1 MTSTQLVQSADRGI
15 LTDTAPELTNIQ
27 AREAFIKDQ
36 LNIRPERTEAK
47 DGIETVPI
55 SVLENDLD
63 EIYLGLWKTEN
74 FRFQVIANEIVGTID
89 LHVFDPQAKV
99 WIIRSGSAAVMIRQK
114 KDSEITDIG
123 SKIKN
128 GLMMDFPKLETM
140 CLKAAAKRLGKK
152 FGRDLNRKFEDEYET
167 RYSNEMAVDEVRAD
181 VEAKLNNCKSKEELT
196 AAWAEYPDLHNN
208 PRFAK
213 LFTSQKQKLAFK

>member
-1 MTSTQLVQSADRGI
+1 MTSTQLIQSAARGI
-15 LTDTAPELTNIQ
+15 QPDIPPEPLNIQ
-27 AREAFIKDQ
+27 ARESFIKEQ
-36 LNIRPERTEAK
+36 LNIRPEKTDSK

-63 EIYLGLWKTEN
+63 EVYLGLWKTEN
-74 FRFQVIANEIVGTID
+74 FRFQVIANEIVGTLD
-89 LHVFDPQAKV
+89 LHVFDPQAKI

-114 KDSEITDIG
+114 KDSELTDI
-123 SKIKN
+123 SAKIKN

-152 FGRDLNRKFEDEYET
+152 FGRDLNRKYEDEYET
-167 RYSNEMAVDEVRAD
+167 RYSNEFAVDEVRAD

-196 AAWAEYPDLHNN
+196 AAWAEYPELHSN

>member
-1 MTSTQLVQSADRGI
+1 MTSTQLAHTQSS
-15 LTDTAPELTNIQ
+15 LSETPEPLNIQ
-27 AREAFIKDQ
+27 ARESFIKEQ
-36 LNIRPERTEAK
+36 LNIRPERTEEK
-47 DGIETVPI
+47 DGIQTVPI

-63 EIYLGLWKTEN
+63 EVYLGLWKTEN
-74 FRFQVIANEIVGTID
+74 FRYQVIANEIVGTID
-89 LHVFDPQAKV
+89 LHVFDPQAKM

-167 RYSNEMAVDEVRAD
+167 RYSNEFAVDEVRAD
-181 VEAKLNNCKSKEELT
+181 VEAKFNAIKSADEL
-196 AAWAEYPDLHNN
+196 AKVWNEYPELQAN
-208 PRFAK
+208 PRFKK
-213 LFTSQKQKLAFK
+213 LFTSKKQALAYAK

>member
-1 MTSTQLVQSADRGI
+1 MTSTQLIHAPTGI
-15 LTDTAPELTNIQ
+15 AETPEPLNIQ
-27 AREAFIKDQ
+27 ARESFIKEQ
-36 LNIRPERTEAK
+36 LNTKPEKTEDK
-47 DGIETVPI
+47 DGIQTVPI

-63 EIYLGLWKTEN
+63 EVYLGLWKTEN
-74 FRFQVIANEIVGTID
+74 FRFQVIANEIVGTLD
-89 LHVFDPQAKV
+89 LHVFDPQAKM

-167 RYSNEMAVDEVRAD
+167 RYSNEFAVDEVRAD
-181 VEAKLNNCKSKEELT
+181 VEAKFNNCKTKEELS
-196 AAWAEYPDLHNN
+196 AVWDEYPSLQNN
-208 PRFAK
+208 PRFKK
-213 LFTSQKQKLAFK
+213 LFSSKKASLSYVK

>member
-1 MTSTQLVQSADRGI
+1 MTLTQIIQKPVNGNAVA
-15 LTDTAPELTNIQ
+15 TAPEPLNIQ
-27 AREAFIKDQ
+27 AREAFIKEQ
-36 LNIRPERTEAK
+36 LNSRPEKTDEK

-63 EIYLGLWKTEN
+63 EVYLGLWKTEN
-74 FRFQVIANEIVGTID
+74 FRFQVIANEIAGTID

-99 WIIRSGSAAVMIRQK
+99 WIVRSGSAAVMIRQK

-123 SKIKN
+123 AKIKN

-152 FGRDLNRKFEDEYET
+152 FGRDLNRKFEDDYEP
-167 RYSNEMAVDEVRAD
+167 RYTNEMAVDEVRAD
-181 VEAKLNNCKSKEELT
+181 VEVKMNNCKTKEEL
-196 AAWAEYPDLHNN
+196 AAIWAEYPSYHEN
-208 PRFAK
+208 PRFKKIFSSMKAK
-213 LFTSQKQKLAFK
+213 LSFK